1 MVVGVVVVGRGVA
14 VVVVVLVVDGPCVL
28 AVVVVVVGTG
38 TAPGTTVGR
47 EYVTLEIESKV
58 TNIRLNFIFS

>member
-28 AVVVVVVGTG
+28 AVVVVVGTG
-38 TAPGTTVGR
+38 TALGTTAGS
-47 EYVTLEIESKV
+47 EYVTREIESKV
-58 TNIRLNFIFS
+58 TNITLNFIFS

>member
-28 AVVVVVVGTG
+28 AVVVVFGTG

-47 EYVTLEIESKV
+47 EYVTLEIESNV
-58 TNIRLNFIFS
+58 TNITLNFILS

>member
-1 MVVGVVVVGRGVA
+1 MAVVGRDVA

-28 AVVVVVVGTG
+28 AVVVVVVGTR

-58 TNIRLNFIFS
+58 TNITLNFIVS

>member
-28 AVVVVVVGTG
+28 AVVVVVGTW

-58 TNIRLNFIFS
+58 TNITLNFILS